1 MFTSTLVRYT
11 EAEDLRNN
19 YLPLSPPSS
28 PSPSLQ
34 LVIKVM
40 SEQVL
45 LETQVAMPERFMS
58 KQYPW
63 IHRKVCALLL
73 LVCVCVCSIVLL
85 LFLKTLHFH

>member
-1 MFTSTLVRYT
+1 MFTSNLVRYT
-11 EAEDLRNN
+11 AAEDLCNN
-19 YLPLSPPSS
+19 YLPLLPPPPS

-34 LVIKVM
+34 LVIKVI

-73 LVCVCVCSIVLL
+73 LVCVCDTV
-85 LFLKTLHFH
+85 H